1 MKSEMSILETRI
13 SLVTEETS
21 ASLTSISIEPTSVLK
36 DVIPSTQAAVLAPSS
51 VLNLSEA
58 QIEKVKT
65 DSPILESSMM
75 ESTSSSVSSSVATP
89 TITTASPETA
99 ALGAVNS
106 TETTSTNNR
115 VSSTIEP
122 SSGRV
127 FKNNDR
133 QF

>member
-51 VLNLSEA
+51 VLNSSEA